1 MQTAAY
7 EEHELNW
14 PDVVSLFRVLAAH
27 DVLAMEQMKRYQNLK
42 DKMHWL
48 GPEEQP
54 LVLLFISHRW
64 ETLEHPDPTGR
75 QFKIIQEFLR
85 RICICVEAML
95 VPARERLQLV
105 PSLSFEGTLQ
115 AEEVVRRMLGSGPFA
130 GTSACIGGQE
140 AKRIVKERFRTDG
153 HDRNAFHAWLASKI
167 AVWLDYTCMPQKPL
181 SQEDEPVFR
190 RSLLALDSLV
200 MSSTVLAL
208 RQTADDYPMRGWC
221 ASEFFLA
228 STRSFSRG
236 LFFDM
241 RRMEGAE
248 KVLIPDPP
256 ALRSTAADPATKIMT
271 QSYAQDLSA
280 FHESCS
286 RWSSF
291 EGPLLDM
298 ALPDPWSSY
307 RALQGSSF
315 LAIDCDPNPFRRVL
329 EAIRSIET
337 ALIEKWLMSEQPR
350 TFDIG
355 KDVGNLLQRSGLRCS
370 DPSDLVYLG
379 YLLACH
385 GWIETFKPL
394 FRGCL
399 RRYVEN
405 VGEQPS
411 RSAPGSLP
419 IMAVTLKPLDA
430 NLQAL
435 FMNVTPHSAG
445 TWNLRLSSLHGSNPH
460 ESAVIEQ
467 VRKGLNERPPEFLF
481 VSPADQ
487 QHEGGIED
495 LT

>member
-1 MQTAAY
+1 MQIPGD
-7 EEHELNW
+7 EEGELNW
-14 PDVVSLFRVLAAH
+14 RDVVSSFRVLPAGG
-27 DVLAMEQMKRYQNLK
+27 VLAMEQMERHQNLK
-42 DKMHWL
+42 DKVHWL
-48 GPEEQP
+48 DGEEQP
-54 LVLLFISHRW
+54 LALLFISHRW

-105 PSLSFEGTLQ
+105 PSLSLEGTLQ

-130 GTSACIGGQE
+130 GASACIGGRE
-140 AKRIVKERFRTDG
+140 ASQIVKERFRTHG
-153 HDRNAFHAWLASKI
+153 HDKKAFHAWLASKI
-167 AVWLDYTCMPQKPL
+167 GVWLDYTCMPQKPF
-181 SQEDEPVFR
+181 SQEDEPEFR

-208 RQTADDYPMRGWC
+208 RQAADDYAMRGWC

-228 STRSFSRG
+228 STRSFSRC

-241 RRMEGAE
+241 GRMDRDE

-256 ALRSTAADPATKIMT
+256 APRGTATDLATKVMT
-271 QSYAQDLSA
+271 QSYEQDLSA

-307 RALQGSSF
+307 RGLQGSSF
-315 LAIDCDPNPFRRVL
+315 LAVDCDPNPFRRVL
-329 EAIRSIET
+329 EAIRSIEI
-337 ALIEKWLMSEQPR
+337 ALIEKWLMSEHPR

-355 KDVGNLLQRSGLRCS
+355 KGVGNLLQRFGLRCS
-370 DPSDLVYLG
+370 DSSDLVYLG

-394 FRGCL
+394 FRECL
-399 RRYVEN
+399 RRHVKN
-405 VGEQPS
+405 VGKQLNRSTPS
-411 RSAPGSLP
+411 SLP
-419 IMAVTLKPLDA
+419 IMAVTLKPPDA
-430 NLQAL
+430 NLQTL
-435 FMNVTPHSAG
+435 FVNVTPHSAG
-445 TWNLRLSSLHGSNPH
+445 TWHLRLSTQYGTNPQ

-467 VRKGLNERPPEFLF
+467 VRKGLIERPPEFLF
-481 VSPADQ
+481 VIPD
-487 QHEGGIED
+487 HPYDGIVED
-495 LT
+495 LV